1 MIGGDRG
8 GDLERLNK
16 ALRDVHEVPL
26 SCLGAVELAERAV
39 ALEQAAAQLDAARC
53 AVVAAAS
60 EAVEGPGA
68 FKALGFRHAVD
79 FIVDRSR
86 CDARDVRRLNRTGRW
101 LLDFPVFAEAFAD
114 GMLTHRHI
122 TELRGLDK
130 PKVHH
135 HLVESQEML
144 VDAARDLDFRDFVN
158 VCAYWLNA
166 ADPDGDEPVE
176 QAAKSGLSYKKNS
189 DGSVSGRFRFD
200 ALTGQA
206 FRALLDQE
214 TQRLFRQDHEDGVK
228 RSQGSRQGTALL
240 NLMTRGSVKGGNSQI
255 TPLIHVVLGEA
266 LAENLAEQLADE
278 TIEQMEPSFDDIN
291 RRCELIDGTPIHPK
305 HAAVAMAAGMVR
317 RTVFRDDGLPIDVA
331 AKARSFPT
339 WMKQTL
345 LVRARGRC
353 QIPGCDAPFAWLQAD
368 HVKPHSEGGPTKLA
382 NGQILCDPHNKWKEA
397 S

>member
-8 GDLERLNK
+8 GDRERLNT
-16 ALRDVHEVPL
+16 ALRDVRDTAL
-26 SCLGAVELAERAV
+26 SCLSAVELAERAV
-39 ALEQAAAQLDAARC
+39 ALEEAAAQLDAARC

-60 EAVEGPGA
+60 EAAEGPGA

-86 CDARDVRRLNRTGRW
+86 SDAREIRKLDRVGRW
-101 LLDFPVFAEAFAD
+101 LLDFSVFAEAFAE
-114 GMLTHRHI
+114 GVLTHRHI
-122 TELRGLDK
+122 SELRSIDK

-135 HLVESQEML
+135 HLINSQEML

-176 QAAKSGLSYKKNS
+176 QGAKSGLSYKKHS

-200 ALTGQA
+200 ALSGQA
-206 FRALLDQE
+206 FRTLLDQE

-228 RSQGSRQGTALL
+228 RSQGSRHGTALL
-240 NLMTRGSVKGGNSQI
+240 NLMTRGSSKGGNSQI
-255 TPLIHVVLGEA
+255 TPLVHVVLGAA
-266 LAENLAEQLADE
+266 LAENLAERLAGE
-278 TIEQMEPSFDDIN
+278 TTEQVEPSFDDID

-305 HAAVAMAAGMVR
+305 LAAVAMAAGMVR
-317 RTVFRDDGLPIDVA
+317 RIVFDEQSLPIDVA
-331 AKARSFPT
+331 AKARSFPV

-353 QIPGCDAPFAWLQAD
+353 QIPGCDAPFPWLQAD
-368 HVKPHSEGGPTKLA
+368 HVQPHSKGGPTKLS

>member
-16 ALRDVHEVPL
+16 ALRDVREEPL

-86 CDARDVRRLNRTGRW
+86 CDARDIRKLDRVGRW
-101 LLDFPVFAEAFAD
+101 LLDFPVFADAFDD
-114 GMLTHRHI
+114 GVLTHRHI
-122 TELRGLDK
+122 TELRSIDK

-135 HLVESQEML
+135 QLIDSQEML
-144 VDAARDLDFRDFVN
+144 VDAARELDFRDFVN

-176 QAAKSGLSYKKNS
+176 QAAKSGLSYKKHS
-189 DGSVSGRFRFD
+189 DGSVSGKFRFD

-206 FRALLDQE
+206 IRNLLDQE
-214 TQRLFRQDHEDGVK
+214 TQRLFRQDHEDGVN
-228 RSQGSRQGTALL
+228 RSQGNRRGTALL
-240 NLMTRGSVKGGNSQI
+240 NLMTRGSSKGGNSQI
-255 TPLIHVVLGEA
+255 TPLVHVVLGAA
-266 LAENLAEQLADE
+266 LAENLAEQLAGE
-278 TIEQMEPSFDDIN
+278 TTKQVEPSFDDIN

-305 HAAVAMAAGMVR
+305 QAAVAMAAGMVR
-317 RTVFRDDGLPIDVA
+317 RTVFDEHSQPIDVA
-331 AKARSFPT
+331 AKARGFPT

-368 HVKPHSEGGPTKLA
+368 HVQPHSKGGPTKLA

>member
-1 MIGGDRG
+1 M
-8 GDLERLNK
+8 RLNE
-16 ALRDVHEVPL
+16 ALRDVREVPL
-26 SCLGAVELAERAV
+26 SCLSAVELAERSV
-39 ALEQAAAQLDAARC
+39 ALEQVAAQLDAARC

-60 EAVEGPGA
+60 EALEGPEA

-79 FIVDRSR
+79 FIVDASRS
-86 CDARDVRRLNRTGRW
+86 DARDIRKLDRVGRW
-101 LLDFPVFAEAFAD
+101 LLDFPVFSVAFAD
-114 GMLTHRHI
+114 GVLTHRHI
-122 TELRGLDK
+122 TELRSIDK

-135 HLVESQEML
+135 QLIESQEML
-144 VDAARDLDFRDFVN
+144 VDAARELDFRDFVN

-176 QAAKSGLSYKKNS
+176 QAAKSGLSYKKHS
-189 DGSVSGRFRFD
+189 DGSVSGKFRFD

-206 FRALLDQE
+206 FRTLLEQE
-214 TQRLFRQDHEDGVK
+214 TQRLFRQDHEAGVK

-240 NLMTRGSVKGGNSQI
+240 NLMTRGSSKGGNSQI
-255 TPLIHVVLGEA
+255 TPLIHVVLGAA
-266 LAENLAEQLADE
+266 LAENLAEQLAGQTTE
-278 TIEQMEPSFDDIN
+278 HVEPSFDDID

-305 HAAVAMAAGMVR
+305 QAAVAMAAGMLR
-317 RTVFRDDGLPIDVA
+317 RIVFEEHSQPIDVA
-331 AKARSFPT
+331 AKSRGFPT

-368 HVKPHSEGGPTKLA
+368 HVQPHSKGGPTKLG